1 MVVGEFTTEVDVLV
15 LGAGPGGYVA
25 AIRLAQLGQK
35 VTVVERDDLGGVCLN
50 RGCIPS
56 KALISAAARY
66 EQMKYSSESN
76 QGIVV
81 ESIKLDFKR
90 VQNWKEGIVSKLT
103 GGIEGLFRGNKID
116 VIKGEAIFA
125 SENEV
130 RVIQGYE
137 AQRYRF
143 KTCIIAT
150 GSAPI
155 ELQSFPYDGKRILSS
170 TEALQLTALPASIAV
185 IGGGYIGVEL
195 GQTFAKFGTKVTIIE
210 GAEQILPAFEK
221 EFVLLVQ
228 RQLIKSGVKIITKA
242 KAQKVEER
250 NEQLEIT
257 YTVSGEEK
265 RVQADY
271 LLVTVGRKPNIADLG
286 LEIAKVKV
294 NEQGYIEVN
303 QQCQTSNPHIYAIGD
318 VVPGPA
324 LAHKASY
331 EGKVAAEAIAG
342 LNSYMDYKV
351 IPAVVFSDPEIA
363 TVGLSESEARQAGY
377 QLRVGKFHYSANGR
391 ALSLDASGGF
401 VKLIAEKET
410 GLLLGGQIVGLEA
423 SNLIAEVGFAIEMGA
438 TLEDLALTIHAHP
451 TLGELVME
459 AAEAGLGQAIHAL
472 NKGK

>member
-1 MVVGEFTTEVDVLV
+1 M
-15 LGAGPGGYVA
+15 
-25 AIRLAQLGQK
+25 
-35 VTVVERDDLGGVCLN
+35 
-50 RGCIPS
+50 
-56 KALISAAARY
+56 
-66 EQMKYSSESN
+66 
-76 QGIVV
+76 
-81 ESIKLDFKR
+81 
-90 VQNWKEGIVSKLT
+90 
-103 GGIEGLFRGNKID
+103 
-116 VIKGEAIFA
+116 
-125 SENEV
+125 
-130 RVIQGYE
+130 
-137 AQRYRF
+137 
-143 KTCIIAT
+143 
-150 GSAPI
+150 
-155 ELQSFPYDGKRILSS
+155 
-170 TEALQLTALPASIAV
+170 